1 MPTASFLIFRRFED
15 RDAEQ
20 AARIFQ
26 QQWHAG
32 LEPRAGRLVSE
43 ATVCNYLTD
52 ADWGLVGEVD
62 GRLMGVVLVSSDP
75 QGEASDEPRRKAV
88 HDRWLARRE
97 ALLAQLGPDTQFGR
111 DVAGLEAEE
120 GEVARRYV
128 KGGGEGSG
136 AEIKLLIVSPEARGM
151 GMGKRLIQ
159 AVADHVR
166 EIGRDGFFL
175 LTDDACDV
183 GFYEHLGLC
192 RQLEEPSRAEP
203 GLNLYVYSK
212 ELG

>member
-1 MPTASFLIFRRFED
+1 MPMASSLIFRRFED
-15 RDAEQ
+15 RDTEQ
-20 AARIFQ
+20 AARLFQ
-26 QQWHAG
+26 QQWHAD

-52 ADWGLVGEVD
+52 TDWGLVGEVD
-62 GRLMGVVLVSSDP
+62 GRLMGIVLVSSDP
-75 QGEASDEPRRKAV
+75 LGEAAGEPRRKAV

-97 ALLAQLGPDTQFGR
+97 ALLAQLGPDTRFGR

-120 GEVARRYV
+120 GEVGRRYV

-136 AEIKLLIVSPEARGM
+136 AEVKLLIVSPEARGM
-151 GMGKRLIQ
+151 GMGRRLIQ

-166 EIGRDGFFL
+166 EIRRDGFFL
-175 LTDDACDV
+175 LTDDSCDV
-183 GFYEHLGLC
+183 GFYEHLGLS

-203 GLNLYVYSK
+203 ELNLYVYSK
-212 ELG
+212 QLG

>member
-1 MPTASFLIFRRFED
+1 MPTASSLIFRRFED

-20 AARIFQ
+20 AARLFQ
-26 QQWHAG
+26 Q
-32 LEPRAGRLVSE
+32 L
-43 ATVCNYLTD
+43 
-52 ADWGLVGEVD
+52 
-62 GRLMGVVLVSSDP
+62 
-75 QGEASDEPRRKAV
+75 
-88 HDRWLARRE
+88 
-97 ALLAQLGPDTQFGR
+97 
-111 DVAGLEAEE
+111 
-120 GEVARRYV
+120 
-128 KGGGEGSG
+128 
-136 AEIKLLIVSPEARGM
+136 KLLIVSPEARGM

>member
-1 MPTASFLIFRRFED
+1 MPMASSLIFRRFED

-20 AARIFQ
+20 AARLFQ
-26 QQWHAG
+26 QQWHAD

-52 ADWGLVGEVD
+52 TDWGLVGEVD
-62 GRLMGVVLVSSDP
+62 GRLMGIVLVSSDP
-75 QGEASDEPRRKAV
+75 LGEAAGEPRRKAV

-97 ALLAQLGPDTQFGR
+97 ALLAQLGPDTRFGR

-120 GEVARRYV
+120 GEVGRRYV

-136 AEIKLLIVSPEARGM
+136 AEVKLLIVSPEARGM
-151 GMGKRLIQ
+151 GMGRRLIQ

-166 EIGRDGFFL
+166 EIRRDGFFL
-175 LTDDACDV
+175 LTDDSCDV
-183 GFYEHLGLC
+183 GFYEHLGLS

-203 GLNLYVYSK
+203 ELNLYVYSK
-212 ELG
+212 QLG